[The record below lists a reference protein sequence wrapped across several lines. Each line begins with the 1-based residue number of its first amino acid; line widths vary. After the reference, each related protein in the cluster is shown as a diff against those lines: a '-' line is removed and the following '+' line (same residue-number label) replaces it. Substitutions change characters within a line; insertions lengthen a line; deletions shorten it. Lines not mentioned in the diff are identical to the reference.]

1 MFNKILLT
9 CLGGASKLS
18 NLVTKVRVL
27 IGQGDGIYGFG
38 EGSFG
43 YCEVLE
49 GEQVVL
55 LVGFAPEVGFT
66 LVGID
71 LPVEKARIVNVTNGK
86 DMTSIMFNGGALYF
100 SGDVFSGLQVGQQ
113 CVLEIYI

>member
-1 MFNKILLT
+1 MSNKILLA
-9 CLGGASKLS
+9 CLGGASEPG
-18 NLVTKVRVL
+18 NLVAKVRIL
-27 IGQGDGIYGFG
+27 IGQGDGVYGFG

-55 LVGFAPEVGFT
+55 LVGFAPEMGFT
-66 LVGID
+66 LLG
-71 LPVEKARIVNVTNGK
+71 LNPPVERARIVNVTTGK
-86 DMTSIMFNGGALYF
+86 DMTSVMTEGNVLYF
-100 SGDVFSGLQVGQQ
+100 VGDIFSGLQVGQL